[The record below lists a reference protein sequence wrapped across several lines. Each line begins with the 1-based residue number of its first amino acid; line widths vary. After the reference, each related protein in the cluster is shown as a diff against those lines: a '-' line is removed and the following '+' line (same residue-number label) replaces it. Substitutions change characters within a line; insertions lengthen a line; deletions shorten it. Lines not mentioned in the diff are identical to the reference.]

1 MSALLGE
8 LATGEVVASGG
19 VMNPQIRYGEDLMSR
34 VSYVMM
40 NPGGEVDLTRVVRE
54 AVNHLAGQ
62 VAEEAGLGGEDIVDL
77 VFGGNPIMHHPV
89 LRIDP
94 TELGGAPFAL
104 AIDTAVN
111 LKAAELGLSL
121 QIGRAHVCNPA
132 TNAHLV

>member
-1 MSALLGE
+1 
-8 LATGEVVASGG
+8 
-19 VMNPQIRYGEDLMSR
+19 MSR

-62 VAEEAGLGGEDIVDL
+62 VAEEAGLGREDIVDL
-77 VFGGNPIMHHPV
+77 VFVGNPIMHHLV
-89 LRIDP
+89 LGIDP

-111 LKAAELGLSL
+111 LKAAELGLRL
-121 QIGRAHVCNPA
+121 HR
-132 TNAHLV
+132 NADRKSIRLNSRH